1 MLYYIVKY
9 WVRAALFV
17 YFKQIRFSKKDVLNI
32 EGPLILACNHP
43 NSFLDAIVLGA
54 KFNKPV
60 HFLARGDAFKKP
72 LVKKIFTAL
81 KMIPI
86 YRISEG
92 RENLLHNDETFERCS
107 SILKNNGI
115 VLIFS
120 EGLCIHEWKLR
131 NLKKGTARIAIQAYN
146 DIEIGKKIKVLPVGL
161 NYTSFKSIGKNLFVN
176 WGDIIYIKDQINT
189 SITGIAINEFN
200 EKLNSQLLNVV
211 LSKDKTQIHFK
222 NLDLLY
228 KIVFFL
234 PALIGYIV
242 SIPFYLLM
250 KKLVIKINR
259 KGIFYDSLL
268 FGFSLLLYPIY
279 VLLISTT
286 IYIYTDSLWS
296 FLIIILAP
304 LFAAS
309 SIRVFSKN

>member
-161 NYTSFKSIGKNLFVN
+161 NYTSFQSIGKNLFVN

-189 SITGIAINEFN
+189 SIAGIAINEFN

-234 PALIGYIV
+234 PALIGYII